1 MPSREPAI
9 REKLLQLRERHRNGK
24 LTTGQYEQVRAPLE
38 RQLIDAW
45 LGQSDQT
52 PEQAH
57 EFARPRLNRR
67 LVAILAAIVAVIAGV
82 GYALTGSPQRTSS
95 EPEGFAQGAGQTDG
109 AASAPHAVGREQ
121 VAALVERLA
130 EHLRTTP
137 GDAEGWS
144 MLGRSYHALDQPAKA
159 AEAFAKVIALRPK
172 DANALADYADA
183 VAVRNGR
190 KLEGEPAAVIE
201 KALAL
206 EPDNLKALLLAGT
219 VAFNKEDYASA
230 VRHWDRAVRV
240 GPPDSI
246 LTQQARNAAAEA
258 RERGHLPPAETSA
271 QVTGPTGSAAART
284 SAQIAVNVSL
294 SPAIKAQVSPDD
306 TVFVFARPAQG
317 SRMPL
322 ALVRKQVKDLPAR
335 IVLDDSTS
343 MSPSTKLSSA
353 QSVIVGARVSKSGQ
367 AMPAPGDLEGLSEPV
382 GLGGSPVQLV
392 IAKPVK

>member
-1 MPSREPAI
+1 MPSTEPAI

-24 LTTGQYEQVRAPLE
+24 LITAQYEQARAPLE
-38 RQLIDAW
+38 RQLVDAW
-45 LGQSDQT
+45 LGQSEQI
-52 PEQAH
+52 PEQDP
-57 EFARPRLNRR
+57 EIGRPRINRR
-67 LVAILAAIVAVIAGV
+67 LVAMLAAIVVVIAGV
-82 GYALTGSPQRTSS
+82 GYVLTGSPQRTSS
-95 EPEGFAQGAGQTDG
+95 EPEGFAQGADQADG

-121 VAALVERLA
+121 IAALVERLA

-219 VAFNKEDYASA
+219 VAFNKEDYAAA

-246 LTQQARNAAAEA
+246 LTQQARSAAAEA
-258 RERGHLPPAETSA
+258 RERGKLPPAEPSA
-271 QVTGPTGSAAART
+271 QAAAPTGSAAARN
-284 SAQIAVNVSL
+284 SAQITVNVSL
-294 SPAIKAQVSPDD
+294 SPAIKAQAAPDD

-335 IVLDDSTS
+335 IVLDDSTA

-382 GLGGSPVQLV
+382 GVGGSPVQLV

>member
-1 MPSREPAI
+1 MPNPDSAI
-9 REKLLQLRERHRNGK
+9 REKLLQLRERHRDGK
-24 LTTGQYEQVRAPLE
+24 LTTAQYEQARAPLE

-45 LGQSDQT
+45 LGDTQQA
-52 PEQAH
+52 PELAAVQPP
-57 EFARPRLNRR
+57 PRISGR
-67 LVAILAAIVAVIAGV
+67 LVAVLAGIVVVIAGV
-82 GYALTGSPQRTSS
+82 GYAFTGSPQRVVG
-95 EPEGFAQGAGQTDG
+95 EPEGFGQSADQADG

-121 VAALVERLA
+121 MAALVERLA

-190 KLEGEPAAVIE
+190 KLEGEPATVIA

-219 VAFNKEDYASA
+219 VAFNKEDYATA

-258 RERGHLPPAETSA
+258 RERGKLPPAQPVA
-271 QVTGPTGSAAART
+271 QAASPAGSSVGAT
-284 SAQIAVNVSL
+284 NAQIVVNVSL
-294 SPAIKAQVSPDD
+294 SPAVKAQAAADD

-335 IVLDDSTS
+335 IVLDDSS
-343 MSPSTKLSSA
+343 AMSPSSKLSSA
-353 QSVIVGARVSKSGQ
+353 QLVVVGARVSKSGQ

-382 GLGGSPVQLV
+382 GLGGAPLQLV
-392 IAKPVK
+392 IANTVK